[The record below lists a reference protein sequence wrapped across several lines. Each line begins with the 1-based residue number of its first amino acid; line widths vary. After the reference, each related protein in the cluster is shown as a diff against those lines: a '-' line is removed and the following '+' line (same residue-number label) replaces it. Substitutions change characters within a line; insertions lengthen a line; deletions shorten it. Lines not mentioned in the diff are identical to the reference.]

1 MAKKIL
7 IIDDEQDMLV
17 YLATL
22 FETAGY
28 ETVTAQN
35 GIEGLERARDL
46 RPDLITL
53 DIMMPRRSGVRTYT
67 ELRSDEQTRDIPV
80 IILTGLSRQE
90 DFFGADLGDLA
101 RPDAV
106 VEKPIERK
114 SFLATVGSLLDG

>member
-28 ETVTAQN
+28 EPITAAN
-35 GIEGLERARDL
+35 GIEGLARAREL

-53 DIMMPRRSGVRTYT
+53 DIMMPRRSGVRTYS
-67 ELRSDEQTRDIPV
+67 ELRSAAETRDIPV
-80 IILTGLSRQE
+80 IILTGLSRQD
-90 DFFGADLGDLA
+90 DFFGADLGELA

-106 VEKPIERK
+106 VEKPIDRE
-114 SFLATVGSLLDG
+114 SFLSTVGALLDR